1 MEILPRLP
9 RERGRRRPGSARAE
23 AEDRRGPD
31 AAARGERKHRQ
42 ALGQRV
48 RQFAPRHAG
57 HRPRR
62 VQRSA
67 LDREDRRPR
76 RARVARLPGGA
87 ERGRHL
93 RRVDRARPRPVG
105 AGARRA
111 AGGRGDEPRW
121 RRCAAPSRDSRATR
135 ARKRSRG
142 GLPTGRPNGGAPRR
156 SPGRGRPGGGGGG
169 APSRGRAPAHGAPH
183 REPRRPA
190 VDASR
195 CPWSATGAAWQPTCL
210 PDDDH
215 AGRRVAWCAADAVH
229 RHAADDTVIATIL
242 TTAHSLAVSS
252 PKVVRPAAARLGRRT
267 ARPGHPR
274 AGVARRHSGRIASGR
289 PRRIRLTTRA
299 T

>member
-111 AGGRGDEPRW
+111 AGGRGDEPRGG
-121 RRCAAPSRDSRATR
+121 AAPRRRETAGPRERESDHAVACR
-135 ARKRSRG
+135 
-142 GLPTGRPNGGAPRR
+142 PGRPGGGAPRR
-156 SPGRGRPGGGGGG
+156 SPGRGRPGGGGD
-169 APSRGRAPAHGAPH
+169 APSRGRAPTHGAPH
-183 REPRRPA
+183 RETRRPA